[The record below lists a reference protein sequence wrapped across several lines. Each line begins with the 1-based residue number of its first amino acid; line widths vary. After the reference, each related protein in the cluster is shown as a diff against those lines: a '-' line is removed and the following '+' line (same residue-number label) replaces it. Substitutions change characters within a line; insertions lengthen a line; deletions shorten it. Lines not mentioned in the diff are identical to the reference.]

1 MSFKA
6 IETQEELDR
15 IIQDRLTRE
24 REKYSDYE
32 DLKNKNTALE
42 TQISTLQATIDES
55 NATIKAHDET
65 VAGLNAKISGFETAS
80 LRTKIALQHGI
91 PFDLVDRLAGD
102 DEASIKAD
110 AERLAAFVKPKAPVP
125 PLKTTEPNLGDEKDN
140 AYKSLLKNMN
150 LEGE

>member
-65 VAGLNAKISGFETAS
+65 VAGVSAKISGFDPPTS
-80 LRTKIALQHGI
+80 LI
-91 PFDLVDRLAGD
+91 V
-102 DEASIKAD
+102 S
-110 AERLAAFVKPKAPVP
+110 V
-125 PLKTTEPNLGDEKDN
+125 
-140 AYKSLLKNMN
+140 
-150 LEGE
+150 

>member
-1 MSFKA
+1 MSFKT

-125 PLKTTEPNLGDEKDN
+125 PLKTTEPKLDDD
-140 AYKSLLKNMN
+140 KNSNWREMSSQ
-150 LEGE
+150 LSGGE